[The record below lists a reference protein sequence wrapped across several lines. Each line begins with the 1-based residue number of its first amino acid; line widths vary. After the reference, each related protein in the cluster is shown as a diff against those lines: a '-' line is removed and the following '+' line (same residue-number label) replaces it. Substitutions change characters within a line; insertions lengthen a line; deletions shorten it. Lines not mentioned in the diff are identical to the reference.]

1 MVLSLKVDSQVVNLR
16 ANHKVVQLKEDLVV
30 LSLRVDS
37 QVVNLRANRQ
47 AVRVAHKVVRAA
59 HQALRVAHQAPRV
72 ANQVEVKGHHPVLLK
87 ADQRKVDLR
96 KADHPKKVPEFDS

>member
-1 MVLSLKVDSQVVNLR
+1 M
-16 ANHKVVQLKEDLVV
+16 

-47 AVRVAHKVVRAA
+47 AVRVAHKVVRVAHKVVRAA

-72 ANQVEVKGHHPVLLK
+72 ANQVEVTGHHPVLLK